1 MFEKQVIHDPKQHR
15 AINTGQFP
23 GQYVK
28 GKQYCKQKC
37 LSPSREKSIVLAFVS
52 YNGAVLMQAQIIV
65 SLKTDKSGLC
75 IFSFPC
81 SRTV

>member
-28 GKQYCKQKC
+28 GNN
-37 LSPSREKSIVLAFVS
+37 IVQRNIYIEIYIKKDCTNKHFHKNMVHRNIL
-52 YNGAVLMQAQIIV
+52 
-65 SLKTDKSGLC
+65 
-75 IFSFPC
+75 
-81 SRTV
+81 